1 MEPPRARSVW
11 LPHENEGL
19 MLRRQTGLDGA
30 VARSRRSVA
39 PVRKTT
45 VLAASLGALVGVGL
59 AWVCLLLAV
68 FEVWSTW

>member
-1 MEPPRARSVW
+1 
-11 LPHENEGL
+11 
-19 MLRRQTGLDGA
+19 
-30 VARSRRSVA
+30 VA

-59 AWVCLLLAV
+59 AWVGLLLAL